1 MKEFENSTTKRNM
14 VGIDCTI
21 YFEKKTHAAA
31 LQKPKKKIGQ

>member
-21 YFEKKTHAAA
+21 DFEKKNAAA
-31 LQKPKKKIGQ
+31 LQKPKKK